1 MKREILTKII
11 VMHLAFFSWA
21 AGGFAKSA
29 NTNINTD
36 KNAPPAHENANANA
50 NTPVVPLNEVTTEN
64 DHLPFMQQE
73 QGAAP
78 QEPTSGSLLIKTL
91 GSMLLIVGLIFFGAW
106 GAKKLG
112 FGGAKAQAL
121 EDAPDLAILSSVSLG
136 NSRTISTVRFGDR
149 VLVIGSTPQ
158 SFTLLAEED
167 AVEKISLGNSRS
179 VAEMLADEN
188 LSFDDEFERASL
200 FLRERGE
207 EI

>member
-1 MKREILTKII
+1 MKKEILTKII
-11 VMHLAFFSWA
+11 IIQLAFFGWA
-21 AGGFAKSA
+21 AGCFAQNA
-29 NTNINTD
+29 NTN
-36 KNAPPAHENANANA
+36 APAVQQND
-50 NTPVVPLNEVTTEN
+50 VTAEN
-64 DHLPFMQQE
+64 DRLSFMQPE

-78 QEPTSGSLLIKTL
+78 QEPTSGGLLIKTL

-112 FGGAKAQAL
+112 FGGAKGNPLA
-121 EDAPDLAILSSVSLG
+121 DAPDLAILSSVSLG

-158 SFTLLAEED
+158 SFTLLAEET
-167 AVEKISLGNSRS
+167 AVEKISIKNSRS
-179 VAEMLADEN
+179 VAEMLAEEN

-200 FLRERGE
+200 YLSEAGE

>member
-11 VMHLAFFSWA
+11 VMHLAFFCWA
-21 AGGFAKSA
+21 AGGFAQNS
-29 NTNINTD
+29 NTNT
-36 KNAPPAHENANANA
+36 NAPA
-50 NTPVVPLNEVTTEN
+50 VQQNEVTAEN

-78 QEPTSGSLLIKTL
+78 QEPTSGGLLIKTL

-112 FGGAKAQAL
+112 FGGAKAQSLA
-121 EDAPDLAILSSVSLG
+121 DAPDLAILSSVSLG

-158 SFTLLAEED
+158 SFTLLAEEA

-179 VAEMLADEN
+179 VAEMLAEEN
-188 LSFDDEFERASL
+188 LSFEDEFERAGLYLSQD
-200 FLRERGE
+200 GE
-207 EI
+207 GEI

>member
-11 VMHLAFFSWA
+11 VMHLAFFGWV
-21 AGGFAKSA
+21 AGGFAQNA
-29 NTNINTD
+29 NTNTSPNT
-36 KNAPPAHENANANA
+36 NAPA
-50 NTPVVPLNEVTTEN
+50 VQQNEVTAEN

-78 QEPTSGSLLIKTL
+78 QEPTSGGLLIKTL

-121 EDAPDLAILSSVSLG
+121 ADAPDLAILSSVSLG

-158 SFTLLAEED
+158 SFTLLAEEN
-167 AVEKISLGNSRS
+167 AVEKISIGNSRS
-179 VAEMLADEN
+179 VAEMLAEEN
-188 LSFDDEFERASL
+188 LTFDDEFERASL
-200 FLRERGE
+200 YLSERGE